1 MPLCEAEQ
9 PHCKALSGPGPTK
22 LDRTRQPSKIHES
35 YDKQCYPPR
44 GIHTVPE
51 YTIGVAGE
59 GIPDPY
65 GLTMAAYRST
75 LRQLYEYVERVVDR
89 L

>member
-1 MPLCEAEQ
+1 MLPTARH
-9 PHCKALSGPGPTK
+9 PHPAGVC
-22 LDRTRQPSKIHES
+22 DH
-35 YDKQCYPPR
+35 
-44 GIHTVPE
+44 
-51 YTIGVAGE
+51 VAGE